1 MLRDWTL
8 VLLLL
13 APGCQAAD
21 WEVLAAAGFGQ
32 YHPVTYTAPAGTAS
46 AGIGARY
53 ALNAGVGRRIGERF
67 MVEGGWIFQ
76 DGDFEIASGGMKTAF
91 DGHSHAIYADLR
103 GNLLKR
109 PSKLQ
114 PFLEG
119 GGGVRFY
126 SGIEQPHPHPLA
138 QFGSFRDGTDARV
151 LLTAGGGLEWT
162 LSPHWGLRLDLRYI
176 ATPFPTSIVVPA
188 PGANLHGWLNDFV
201 STLGF
206 TFK

>member
-8 VLLLL
+8 ILLL
-13 APGCQAAD
+13 ASCCQAAD
-21 WEVLAAAGFGQ
+21 WEALAAAGFGE

-53 ALNAGVGRRIGERF
+53 VLNAAVSRWISQRF
-67 MVEGGWIFQ
+67 AAEAGWIFQ
-76 DGDFEIASGGMKTAF
+76 DGDFEISSGGMKTAF
-91 DGHSHAIYADLR
+91 DGHAHAVYVDLR

-109 PSKLQ
+109 PAKLQ

-119 GGGVRFY
+119 GGGARFY
-126 SGIEQPHPHPLA
+126 SGIEEIHPRPLG
-138 QFGSFRDGTDARV
+138 QFGSFRDGTDARAMI
-151 LLTAGGGLEWT
+151 TAGGGLEWT
-162 LSPHWGLRLDLRYI
+162 LSPHWALRLDLRYVT
-176 ATPFPTSIVVPA
+176 TPFPTSIVVPA

-201 STLGF
+201 STFGV